1 MRTRAFLFGA
11 LATLLTLPVAAQS
24 AAGKWNASVNTE
36 FGPFAFVF
44 EFIVDAAGK
53 LTGAMQNEFIGAI
66 PIAEGAIKGNDISF
80 KLTIEGGP
88 EGPMTINYTGTVKG
102 DELELTS
109 KFEGTPPP
117 GGQAETK
124 FTATRQK

>member
-1 MRTRAFLFGA
+1 MRTRAFFLGA
-11 LATLLTLPVAAQS
+11 LATLLTLPAAAQT
-24 AAGKWNASVNTE
+24 AAGKWNASVDTE

-88 EGPMTINYTGTVKG
+88 EGPMTISYRGTVTG
-102 DELELTS
+102 DELALTS

-117 GGQAETK
+117 GGAAETT

>member
-1 MRTRAFLFGA
+1 MRTRALLVTA
-11 LATLLTLPVAAQS
+11 LATMLTLPAVAQS
-24 AAGKWNASVNTE
+24 AAGRWNASVDTE

-44 EFIVDAAGK
+44 EFVVDAAGK
-53 LTGAMQNEFIGAI
+53 LTGAMQNELIGAI

-80 KLTIEGGP
+80 KLTFAGP
-88 EGPMTINYTGTVKG
+88 DGSMTINYSGTVKG

>member
-1 MRTRAFLFGA
+1 MRTRTFFFGA
-11 LATLLTLPVAAQS
+11 LATLLTLPAAAQS
-24 AAGKWNASVNTE
+24 AVGRWDASVDTE

-53 LTGAMQNEFIGAI
+53 LTGAMH
-66 PIAEGAIKGNDISF
+66 NDISF

-88 EGPMTINYTGTVKG
+88 EGPMTISYRGTVKG
-102 DELELTS
+102 DELALTS

-117 GGQAETK
+117 GASAEQTL
-124 FTATRQK
+124 TAKRAQ